1 MSTNTNTNSALG
13 YDVFVA
19 DPLPMA
25 GPGPL
30 PNGEPRNFQPI
41 AVTLIHGTRD
51 GRRLHA
57 TFPEDIAT
65 HNTEQVFYYDADGLL
80 RRHDYAPDVLGRPSA
95 AHFAEQHITASG
107 LVFPTHRYIVPTQED
122 GRALKEPV
130 LISIDLTEI
139 SVD

>member
-1 MSTNTNTNSALG
+1 ME
-13 YDVFVA
+13 
-19 DPLPMA
+19 LPH
-25 GPGPL
+25 GPL
-30 PNGEPRNFQPI
+30 PAHPPRRRTGGSG
-41 AVTLIHGTRD
+41 ALAGGGTTW
-51 GRRLHA
+51 RRLHA

-65 HNTEQVFYYDADGLL
+65 HNTEQVFHYDADVLL
-80 RRHDYAPDVLGRPSA
+80 RRHDYAPDVLGGPSA